1 MQGGDGMKKALISLL
16 ALLCLSATAA
26 ADVKLLMGAS
36 VSTFSQRWPSLYD
49 EFAFEKSGLNPFKNY
64 KAGAT
69 FGLGVGFPLA
79 KRISLEVDLAYSN
92 RGADFKMW
100 YVESGLDGFEESH
113 DLKGVS
119 LPILLKFALFPRP
132 FPYILAGGD
141 VTLILTHRRWS
152 FLLYNYDYDD
162 QWTLTGGEDFD
173 PSTRKWDFGP
183 VVGLG
188 IEIPISKGAVILE
201 GRYRVGLTNLYRGT
215 EDAKVM
221 TRTFQIIVGYRLGAS
236 K

>member
-1 MQGGDGMKKALISLL
+1 M
-16 ALLCLSATAA
+16 
-26 ADVKLLMGAS
+26 
-36 VSTFSQRWPSLYD
+36 
-49 EFAFEKSGLNPFKNY
+49 
-64 KAGAT
+64 
-69 FGLGVGFPLA
+69 
-79 KRISLEVDLAYSN
+79 
-92 RGADFKMW
+92 
-100 YVESGLDGFEESH
+100 
-113 DLKGVS
+113 
-119 LPILLKFALFPRP
+119 
-132 FPYILAGGD
+132 AGGD